1 MIAIEEGQT
10 ILFYSSSKIFVI
22 PYFENVRLFPSGR
35 RLCDQLKLDLFTFS
49 DFSCGC
55 CLLLLAMN
63 NVFSGSLV
71 DRIFICLQEVMIFV
85 VPFVSRQAV
94 ATVPPS
100 SVLTQAGRLPPRSST
115 PCTRPAAGCEGG
127 GPLEVILVM
136 HKVEEQRSCP
146 KAPKGKWPW

>member
-22 PYFENVRLFPSGR
+22 PYFENVRLFPSGG

-63 NVFSGSLV
+63 NVFSGTLV
-71 DRIFICLQEVMIFV
+71 DRIFICLWEVMILV
-85 VPFVSRQAV
+85 VIFSF
-94 ATVPPS
+94 
-100 SVLTQAGRLPPRSST
+100 RLGDVHT
-115 PCTRPAAGCEGG
+115 
-127 GPLEVILVM
+127 I
-136 HKVEEQRSCP
+136 
-146 KAPKGKWPW
+146 APVVFFLI

>member
-22 PYFENVRLFPSGR
+22 PYFENVRLFPSGG

-63 NVFSGSLV
+63 NVFSGTLV
-71 DRIFICLQEVMIFV
+71 DRIFICLWEVMIFV
-85 VPFVSRQAV
+85 VILSF
-94 ATVPPS
+94 
-100 SVLTQAGRLPPRSST
+100 RLGDVHT
-115 PCTRPAAGCEGG
+115 
-127 GPLEVILVM
+127 I
-136 HKVEEQRSCP
+136 
-146 KAPKGKWPW
+146 APVVFFLI